1 MLQKICNDLN
11 EYYIQFS
18 TGVTDKPIGI
28 RSMKWNDELS
38 DDTIVFYTENDRNEF
53 DNLQKLM
60 TNLKFE
66 MTELANKQRFET
78 IGVLQEQ
85 KQAYI
90 NMMESILHR
99 SSFAS
104 KNMFSLSKEGV
115 ILYVK
120 KTVIDGK
127 LFKKFFEI
135 NQ

>member
-85 KQAYI
+85 KLAYI
-90 NMMESILHR
+90 NMIESILHR

-104 KNMFSLSKEGV
+104 KNMFALSKEGV

-120 KTVIDGK
+120 KIVIDGK

>member
-18 TGVTDKPIGI
+18 TGVTEKPIGI
-28 RSMKWNDELS
+28 RPMKWNDELS

-60 TNLKFE
+60 INLKLE
-66 MTELANKQRFET
+66 MIELANKQKFET

-85 KQAYI
+85 KLAYV
-90 NMMESILHR
+90 NMIESILHR

-104 KNMFSLSKEGV
+104 KNMFALSKEGV

>member
-18 TGVTDKPIGI
+18 TGVTEKPIGI
-28 RSMKWNDELS
+28 RPMKWNDELS

-60 TNLKFE
+60 TNLKLE
-66 MTELANKQRFET
+66 MIELANKQKFET

-85 KQAYI
+85 KLAYV
-90 NMMESILHR
+90 NMIESLLYR

-104 KNMFSLSKEGV
+104 KNMFALSKEGV